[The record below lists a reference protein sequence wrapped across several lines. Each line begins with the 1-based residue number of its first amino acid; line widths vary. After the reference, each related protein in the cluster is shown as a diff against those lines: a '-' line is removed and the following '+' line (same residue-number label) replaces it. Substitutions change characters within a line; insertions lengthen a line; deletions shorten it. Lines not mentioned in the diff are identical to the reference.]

1 MYTVWNY
8 VISFLSEYCLLF
20 MLMLFLP
27 STCKKQSGAVLTWLF
42 VCTELQTCIW
52 PSWCHCHS
60 LSLASVKFRLVFTFW
75 YWLTRV
81 VLEKG
86 PLNGCVCVCKFSD
99 RSPCD
104 LACGSEYS
112 SFYFVPS
119 PHSSQCLLPSVTRNK
134 DYYYTENFTM
144 DLNKVCGKGLS
155 NTNWTRRML

>member
-1 MYTVWNY
+1 MVIYLEQGADLHMAQLMPLPLTVSCFSK
-8 VISFLSEYCLLF
+8 IQIGFHFLVLAHPGS
-20 MLMLFLP
+20 P
-27 STCKKQSGAVLTWLF
+27 GKRAV
-42 VCTELQTCIW
+42 
-52 PSWCHCHS
+52 
-60 LSLASVKFRLVFTFW
+60 KR
-75 YWLTRV
+75 
-81 VLEKG
+81 
-86 PLNGCVCVCKFSD
+86 VCVCKFSD

-155 NTNWTRRML
+155 NTN